1 MVVFMLWLLTF
12 VTMLA
17 AKNGTFVHH
26 GNILVTVKMVIC
38 VSVAKIKLHTAVL
51 DNILINST
59 DNILNAGI
67 LQDCVSHH
75 RPIFCMI
82 NIDKPNHKYDTTH
95 DMPKF
100 DFCQDNIDKFQKDIV
115 TLSNMHHDYTKT
127 RFNFFIGYIKEK
139 INENFLIKD
148 PETKTSKRNAL
159 VILG

>member
-1 MVVFMLWLLTF
+1 MGDF
-12 VTMLA
+12 
-17 AKNGTFVHH
+17 NI
-26 GNILVTVKMVIC
+26 NILNSNKHRNLFETTIYSHNTIPTISLATHFKPGC
-38 VSVAKIKLHTAVL
+38 EPSLL

-95 DMPKF
+95 AMPNF

-139 INENFLIKD
+139 INGKL
-148 PETKTSKRNAL
+148 SHKRS
-159 VILG
+159 